1 VKLTLSPSVASPLTE
16 PVTATVVAASAA
28 LSTSSAVMGSTV
40 IEAVPAV
47 STEWV
52 EVVDAENGLP
62 AASLPATVATKLV
75 SAARSLPRR

>member
-47 STEWV
+47 STE
-52 EVVDAENGLP
+52 
-62 AASLPATVATKLV
+62 
-75 SAARSLPRR
+75 